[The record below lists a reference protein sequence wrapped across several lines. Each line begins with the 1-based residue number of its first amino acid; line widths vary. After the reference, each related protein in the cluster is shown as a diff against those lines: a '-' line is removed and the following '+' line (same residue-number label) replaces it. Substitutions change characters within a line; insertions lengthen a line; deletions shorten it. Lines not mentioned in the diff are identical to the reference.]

1 MRDFLLDDTGDLVI
15 NSTSGDIELTDDS
28 NTLLSQKIQSLLN
41 TNFGELDWNQ
51 QYGLNQVEI
60 MANSNHLD
68 DIKQIIDAYLQD
80 NLEGYASINI
90 DSSEYDAES
99 RNLSLVATVKMS
111 NGQTVSTNIG
121 GEY

>member
-28 NTLLSQKIQSLLN
+28 NTLLAQKIQSLLN

-51 QYGLNQVEI
+51 QYGLNHVEI
-60 MANSNHLD
+60 MTNSNHLD